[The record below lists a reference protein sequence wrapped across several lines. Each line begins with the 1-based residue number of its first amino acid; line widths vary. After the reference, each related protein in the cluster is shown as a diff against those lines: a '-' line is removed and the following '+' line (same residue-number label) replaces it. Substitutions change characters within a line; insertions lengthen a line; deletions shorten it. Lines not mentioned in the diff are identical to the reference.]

1 MASKDYQYV
10 TTINDYYVERKTR
23 CILIGESVFG
33 EFFGVG
39 EPLTTVANKSTEY
52 IQPARPASKL
62 LKRFRNPSFA
72 SSHMHFSLDKGIV
85 DKLIDAGVRKQDL
98 VIAHD
103 AITQYINQ
111 FLKNETT
118 IIFCISDFERMIF
131 IEQITV
137 VNGEVVNI
145 KESKIEKFMF
155 ENQFPNHVRKEVR
168 EVGADIKNIKVCGPF
183 LREMDEAGAKT
194 SNEIWAYAEQDDF
207 SVEVIKP
214 FEKATYVDL
223 FIGEAK
229 ALTPYYSASIILA
242 LGLTFFFGLTMYG
255 AKGLQEAKIDYRQR
269 IAGFEEIYQR
279 GSSPIQ
285 LIEKRSLFLS
295 EKKSDGVRAN
305 KLIRIVRGVAKL
317 QNEQSELMPTIDRI
331 KLNDLA
337 NAKPENSEF
346 AITVSFFS
354 QGKSSIKLVP
364 QITNA
369 LLSQLGAEL
378 NVTRQPQ
385 RYLLNGKDRL
395 RLTLDGTFCP
405 NYKCEGA
412 TK

>member
-10 TTINDYYVERKTR
+10 TTIEDCYVERKTK
-23 CILIGESVFG
+23 CILIGESVLG

-39 EPLTTVANKSTEY
+39 VPLTTVANKSTEY
-52 IQPARPASKL
+52 IQPARPATKL
-62 LKRFRNPSFA
+62 LKRLRNPRLA
-72 SSHMHFSLDKGIV
+72 SSHMHFSLDKEII
-85 DKLIDAGVRKQDL
+85 DKLIDSGVRKQDM

-118 IIFCISDFERMIF
+118 LIFCISDFEQLVF

-137 VNGEVVNI
+137 INGEVVNI

-155 ENQFPNHVRKEVR
+155 ANQFPNHVRKEMR
-168 EVGADIKNIKVCGPF
+168 EVGADINNIKVCGPF
-183 LREMDEAGAKT
+183 LKEMDDAGAKT
-194 SNEIWAYAEQDDF
+194 SNEVWPYADEDDF

-214 FEKATYVDL
+214 FDKATYVDL
-223 FIGEAK
+223 FVGEGK
-229 ALTPYYSASIILA
+229 ALTPYYSAGIIVG
-242 LGLTFFFGLTMYG
+242 LGLTSFFGLTMYG

-269 IAGFEEIYQR
+269 IQGFEEIYQR

-295 EKKSDGVRAN
+295 EKQSDGVRAN

-317 QNEQSELMPTIDRI
+317 QDEQSELMPTIDRI
-331 KLNDLA
+331 KLNNLA
-337 NAKPENSEF
+337 NAKPETSEF
-346 AITVSFFS
+346 TITVSFFS
-354 QGKSSIKLVP
+354 QGESSIKLVP
-364 QITNA
+364 QITKT

-378 NVTRQPQ
+378 NVTSQPQ
-385 RYLLNGKDRL
+385 RYLLNGRDRL

-405 NYKCEGA
+405 NYKCAGA